1 MKKNLI
7 EFIKEKYTKYKE
19 ILNYLIVGVL
29 TTVISLGT
37 YYALVFTIL
46 NPKNGIQL
54 QIANITS
61 WILSVTFAYISNRI
75 FVFKSKGKNI
85 FKEATKFY
93 MARVSTLLID
103 MIFMFLFVSIA
114 NMNDKVAKIIV
125 QIVILVLNYVFSK
138 LFVFNGKTKESE

>member
-61 WILSVTFAYISNRI
+61 WILSVTFAYISYRI
-75 FVFKSKGKNI
+75 FVFKSK
-85 FKEATKFY
+85 
-93 MARVSTLLID
+93 
-103 MIFMFLFVSIA
+103 
-114 NMNDKVAKIIV
+114 
-125 QIVILVLNYVFSK
+125 
-138 LFVFNGKTKESE
+138 